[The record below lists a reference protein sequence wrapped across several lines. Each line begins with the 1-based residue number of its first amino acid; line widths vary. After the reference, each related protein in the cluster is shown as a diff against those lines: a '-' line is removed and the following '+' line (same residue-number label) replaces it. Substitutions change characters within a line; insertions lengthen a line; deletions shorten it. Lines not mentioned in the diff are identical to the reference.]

1 MIVYHFLAAE
11 FGLRALRDRRLK
23 IARLNELNDP
33 FEFFAADC
41 TDSNTQIKLEEFK
54 NEVNEQYGI
63 VCFSERYDD
72 PVLWSHYA
80 DHHRGVA
87 LVFEIPDDTAI
98 RISYQPER
106 FTLDVDAAI
115 QRGSFQGFELNQ
127 LISTKFSSW
136 NYEKEIRMM
145 CRLSDHFCQIDSKGK
160 KVYFE
165 SLRLEPYGVGFM
177 ELILWSRTLQPQK
190 SSWILRVESGCSVM
204 LYLVSLVYFFAFI
217 DKFLPFGFIVFK
229 RCQGFFHA
237 SARTVNRIRFR
248 NRITTDQNTA
258 EHNDTY
264 RAIFEIHLK
273 FSFINIDHGLMMIPV
288 SRVLD
293 VGSATR
299 TNR

>member
-41 TDSNTQIKLEEFK
+41 TDNNTQIKLEEFK

-165 SLRLEPYGVGFM
+165 SLRLEPYGVDALRLVGLIRGARCDLSPADIAS
-177 ELILWSRTLQPQK
+177 ELLAVDTLQVQDTRLER
-190 SSWILRVESGCSVM
+190 SSFQIVAGES
-204 LYLVSLVYFFAFI
+204 Y
-217 DKFLPFGFIVFK
+217 
-229 RCQGFFHA
+229 
-237 SARTVNRIRFR
+237 
-248 NRITTDQNTA
+248 
-258 EHNDTY
+258 
-264 RAIFEIHLK
+264 
-273 FSFINIDHGLMMIPV
+273 PV
-288 SRVLD
+288 SGERSFTACCFRV
-293 VGSATR
+293 
-299 TNR
+299 